1 MIEKENLN
9 FRNSLFD
16 DEEKF
21 IKNILLSSTQII
33 KNSDFEKYGMTNKNI
48 MFFLNYITETIS
60 SISMLG
66 CRNTGISLIGK
77 TKNIIDY

>member
-21 IKNILLSSTQII
+21 IKNILFSSTQII

-48 MFFLNYITETIS
+48 MFF
-60 SISMLG
+60 
-66 CRNTGISLIGK
+66 
-77 TKNIIDY
+77 